1 MFWLFWECNLLFPL
15 QRFANGPTTP
25 NTALSSPPQA
35 NERTTKMKAYRTNA
49 TADTVSMETRRLI
62 VDTPASPPHQPADVS
77 SDLQLELIEGLLLK

>member
-1 MFWLFWECNLLFPL
+1 MFPL

-49 TADTVSMETRRLI
+49 TTDTVCMETRRLI

-77 SDLQLELIEGLLLK
+77 SDLQLELIESLLLK